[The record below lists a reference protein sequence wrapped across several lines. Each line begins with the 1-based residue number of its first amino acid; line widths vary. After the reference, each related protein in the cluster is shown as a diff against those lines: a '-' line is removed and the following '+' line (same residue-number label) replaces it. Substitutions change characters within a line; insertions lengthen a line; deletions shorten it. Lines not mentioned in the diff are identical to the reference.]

1 MKSGENFAQRA
12 ASKTFSAAP
21 ITEGVPSFSGLLPPV
36 LLPDAPVFYQY
47 DTDPRILDFF
57 PSISI
62 KNRVKEVA
70 LPVENYPTNPGA
82 ASFIAEGV
90 RSPISGRA
98 GRALLS
104 GQRRSAHSV
113 VSPQKRRKTHPTWL
127 HICQKQSRS

>member
-12 ASKTFSAAP
+12 ASKTFQQRLSLKGDRASVVCCRLCFCP
-21 ITEGVPSFSGLLPPV
+21 T
-36 LLPDAPVFYQY
+36 DQVFYQY
-47 DTDPRILDFF
+47 DTDPRILGFF

-62 KNRVKEVA
+62 ETQEVA

-82 ASFIAEGV
+82 ASFIAEGGTFADIG
-90 RSPISGRA
+90 SSWE
-98 GRALLS
+98 ALLS

-113 VSPQKRRKTHPTWL
+113 VSPQKRRKSHPTWL